1 MIVNGSPT
9 DTPPAPGQ
17 CLRTFLRGAGHLD
30 VKKGCDA
37 GDCGACTVL
46 VDGQPRQS
54 CLVPAVRAADAEV
67 TTLAGLGS
75 PDDLHPTQ
83 RTFLEAQGFQ
93 CGFCT
98 AGFVVTAST
107 GACTD
112 RDLKGNLCRC
122 TGYRS
127 IRDAIAGS
135 SRDATTTPAVGE
147 STRPPAAVDVVT
159 GRAAYTLDLPVTDPA
174 TDTLHLAVLQS
185 PHSHAEITRIDTAA
199 AEALPG
205 VHLVLTHRDDPGVL
219 FSTARHD
226 SRLDDPDDTRV
237 LDDVVR
243 FTGQRVAAV
252 VADSPAI
259 AEAALRLLHVEYD
272 VRPAVHD
279 PEAARA
285 AGAPLVHG
293 EKEPVTSR
301 ISEPGRNVVAQTHGE
316 VGDVA
321 AGLAAATH
329 RVHGTWRTARV
340 NQAAME
346 THATRAWLDAPLA
359 EGGRLV
365 VRLGADRMIS
375 IGA

>member
-17 CLRTFLRGAGHLD
+17 CLRTYLRAAGHLD

-83 RTFLEAQGFQ
+83 RAFLEAQGFQ

-127 IRDAIAGS
+127 IRDAIAQQSAEVPPGGLDARSSLASGS
-135 SRDATTTPAVGE
+135 RPA
-147 STRPPAAVDVVT
+147 RPP
-159 GRAAYTLDLPVTDPA
+159 R
-174 TDTLHLAVLQS
+174 
-185 PHSHAEITRIDTAA
+185 
-199 AEALPG
+199 
-205 VHLVLTHRDDPGVL
+205 
-219 FSTARHD
+219 ST
-226 SRLDDPDDTRV
+226 
-237 LDDVVR
+237 
-243 FTGQRVAAV
+243 
-252 VADSPAI
+252 
-259 AEAALRLLHVEYD
+259 
-272 VRPAVHD
+272 
-279 PEAARA
+279 
-285 AGAPLVHG
+285 
-293 EKEPVTSR
+293 
-301 ISEPGRNVVAQTHGE
+301 
-316 VGDVA
+316 
-321 AGLAAATH
+321 
-329 RVHGTWRTARV
+329 W
-340 NQAAME
+340 
-346 THATRAWLDAPLA
+346 
-359 EGGRLV
+359 
-365 VRLGADRMIS
+365 
-375 IGA
+375 